1 MGALLGLLAAL
12 AYGVSDFF
20 GGLASRRTHFLWV
33 GLGVQ
38 LVGAVLSFALAPLL
52 NRADLSAHVLVVA
65 LLWGGLSGLGS
76 ALGTVALYRGY
87 GRGEMAVVGPL
98 SAVGAAALPSL
109 VGAALGERL
118 SVIAL
123 AGVVLALPGIWL
135 LARQSAP
142 GLGSVRG
149 GVADGIVSGLGFGL
163 LFIALGQADPRS
175 GLWPIAGGQTSSA
188 VLVAVLVAIGAFNR
202 PARPGFDRRTGAL
215 VVATAVLSVTAN
227 VAYLYATRNGL
238 ITVSAV
244 LTSLYPAF
252 TVLLA
257 VLVLRERPERGQIIG
272 LLLAGAAVTLIVL
285 G

>member
-38 LVGAVLSFALAPLL
+38 LVGAALSFTLAPLL
-52 NRADLSAHVLVVA
+52 TPADLSAGLIAHA
-65 LLWGGLSGLGS
+65 LLWGGLSGVGS

-123 AGVVLALPGIWL
+123 VGVVLALPAIWL
-135 LARQSAP
+135 LARQSATGP
-142 GLGSVRG
+142 GSLRG

-163 LFIALGQADPRS
+163 LFIALGQADPRT
-175 GLWPIAGGQTSSA
+175 GLWPIAGGQASSA
-188 VLVAVLVAIGAFNR
+188 VLVAALVAVGAFRR
-202 PARPGFDRRTGAL
+202 PARPGFDRRTGGL

-227 VAYLYATRNGL
+227 IAYLYATRNGL

-257 VLVLRERPERGQIIG
+257 VLVLRERPERGQLIG
-272 LLLAGAAVTLIVL
+272 LVLAGGAVTLIVL